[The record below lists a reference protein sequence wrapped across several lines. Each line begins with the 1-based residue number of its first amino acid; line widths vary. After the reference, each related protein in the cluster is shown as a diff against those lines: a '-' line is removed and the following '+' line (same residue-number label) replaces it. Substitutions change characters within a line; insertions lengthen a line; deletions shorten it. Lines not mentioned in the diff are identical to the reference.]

1 MQNEIFERYEEL
13 LEKKKELADETKA
26 NNTAIKDLE
35 EEIETEMAE
44 DEVTSIT
51 VNGHSYTLVPKT
63 RYAKL
68 GDEKLEAKGLNFYEV
83 LREQGYG
90 DLIHETVNANT
101 LNATMAAAAEEN
113 DGELPEEL
121 AEVVSSYDY
130 TDIQRRKATSK
141 AARVNK
147 KA

>member
-13 LEKKKELADETKA
+13 LEKKKDLADETKA
-26 NNTAIKDLE
+26 NNSAIKDLE
-35 EEIETEMAE
+35 EEIETEMTE
-44 DEVTSIT
+44 DDITSIT
-51 VNGHSYTLVPKT
+51 VGGHSYSLVAKT

-121 AEVVSSYDY
+121 AEVLSSFDY
-130 TDIQRRKATSK
+130 TDIQRRKASNK
-141 AARVNK
+141 AAKVK
-147 KA
+147 KEA